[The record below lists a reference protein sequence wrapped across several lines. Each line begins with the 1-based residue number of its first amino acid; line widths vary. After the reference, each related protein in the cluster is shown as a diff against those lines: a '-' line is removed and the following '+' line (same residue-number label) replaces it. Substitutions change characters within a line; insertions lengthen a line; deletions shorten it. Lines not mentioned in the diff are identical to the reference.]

1 MRRRQLLGGTGLAL
15 AAATAGCLG
24 FVTGQESLSFAADP
38 AVASEDTASETGYE
52 TEGPKER
59 TESREFTVAGQ
70 TRRVEV
76 TNQVTTYEKVVE
88 APILGEA
95 RLGVFAAVSSPKV
108 EIAGQTL
115 NPIEDY
121 SNERLVEL
129 LASQYEGIKEPT
141 RVGERTV
148 ETLGGE
154 LTFETY
160 EATATV
166 QGQDIDVFLHV
177 GRTAHGDDF
186 VVPVA
191 LYPKEL
197 EGEERP
203 NVVSL
208 TESLEHPE

>member
-15 AAATAGCLG
+15 ATSAAGCLG
-24 FVTGQESLSFAADP
+24 FVTGKEPLSFAADP
-38 AVASEDTASETGYE
+38 AVASEAAAGETGYE
-52 TEGPKER
+52 TEGPKEQ

-70 TRRVEV
+70 TRQVEV
-76 TNQVTTYEKVVE
+76 TNQVTTYEKTVEYPVV
-88 APILGEA
+88 GEA
-95 RLGVFAAVSSPKV
+95 RLGVFATISSPKV

-121 SNERLVEL
+121 SNKRLVEL
-129 LASQYEGIKEPT
+129 LASQYEGISDPS

-148 ETLGGE
+148 ETLDGE
-154 LTFETY
+154 LTFQKY

-166 QGQDIDVFLHV
+166 QGHDVDVFVHV

-191 LYPKEL
+191 LYPKKL
-197 EGEERP
+197 EDDERP
-203 NVVSL
+203 NAVSL
-208 TESLEHPE
+208 TESLQHPA